1 MVDALGSS
9 PAGDGGVIE
18 DRGVRASPVSELRHA
33 GQERRASQ
41 DRREGLER
49 RHLAQPVPVE
59 RRLGFDRRS
68 LRERRAPSSRQGNA
82 QVAWALAEGA
92 PFAQRLWEMSHL
104 ELTEHEAERHWGA
117 ITQHRQNLSGR
128 IGRDIDQEVATLD
141 YLLNIKLLTKPT
153 VIESATLA
161 QIERN
166 AMLDALTGLFN
177 RRFFESSLGRE
188 AERSRRHRMTSSS
201 LLMLDLDG
209 FKSLNDRFGHGMG
222 DRVLQALGELI
233 LRRLRAIDLPCRYG
247 GDEFAVV
254 LPDTDRTNACLTAER
269 LRANVGHHFHGQ
281 PVRGS
286 RLELTVSVGVATYS
300 EGCATVDALVQAAD
314 HALYLAKGAGGN
326 RVVAAP

>member
-1 MVDALGSS
+1 
-9 PAGDGGVIE
+9 
-18 DRGVRASPVSELRHA
+18 
-33 GQERRASQ
+33 
-41 DRREGLER
+41 
-49 RHLAQPVPVE
+49 LAQPVPVE

-68 LRERRAPSSRQGNA
+68 LRDRRAPSSRKGNA
-82 QVAWALAEGA
+82 QVTWAPAEGA
-92 PFAQRLWEMSHL
+92 HFAQRLWEMSHL

-141 YLLNIKLLTKPT
+141 YLLNIKLLAKPT

-166 AMLDALTGLFN
+166 AMMDPLTGLFN
-177 RRFFESSLGRE
+177 RRFFELSLGRE
-188 AERSRRHRMTSSS
+188 AERSRRRRVTSS
-201 LLMLDLDG
+201 LLMLDLDS

-222 DRVLQALGELI
+222 DLVLQALGELI
-233 LRRLRAIDLPCRYG
+233 FRRLRAIDLPCRYG

-286 RLELTVSVGVATYS
+286 CLELTVSVGVATYT

>member
-1 MVDALGSS
+1 LG
-9 PAGDGGVIE
+9 D
-18 DRGVRASPVSELRHA
+18 
-33 GQERRASQ
+33 
-41 DRREGLER
+41 
-49 RHLAQPVPVE
+49 
-59 RRLGFDRRS
+59 
-68 LRERRAPSSRQGNA
+68 RRAPSTRKGSA
-82 QVAWALAEGA
+82 QVAWASIALSPPPASAEA
-92 PFAQRLWEMSHL
+92 PAFAQRIWEIAHL
-104 ELTEHEAERHWGA
+104 ELTEHEAERHWSA

-128 IGRDIDQEVATLD
+128 TGRDIDQGVATLD

-166 AMLDALTGLFN
+166 AMMDALTGLFN
-177 RRFFESSLGRE
+177 RRYFESSLGRE
-188 AERSRRHRMTSSS
+188 AERSRRHRVTSS

-222 DRVLQALGELI
+222 DRVLQTLGELI

-281 PVRGS
+281 AVRGS
-286 RLELTVSVGVATYS
+286 HLELTVSVGVATYS

>member
-1 MVDALGSS
+1 
-9 PAGDGGVIE
+9 
-18 DRGVRASPVSELRHA
+18 
-33 GQERRASQ
+33 
-41 DRREGLER
+41 
-49 RHLAQPVPVE
+49 LAQPVPVE

-68 LRERRAPSSRQGNA
+68 LRDRRAPSSRTGNT
-82 QVAWALAEGA
+82 QVIWAPISLSPPPASTEAA
-92 PFAQRLWEMSHL
+92 PFAQRFWEMSHL

-128 IGRDIDQEVATLD
+128 VGREIDQQVATLD
-141 YLLNIKLLTKPT
+141 YLLNIKLLTRPT
-153 VIESATLA
+153 VIESAALA

-166 AMLDALTGLFN
+166 AMMDALTGLFN

-188 AERSRRHRMTSSS
+188 AERSRRHRVTSS

-254 LPDTDRTNACLTAER
+254 LADTDRTNACLTAER

-286 RLELTVSVGVATYS
+286 HLELTVSVGVATYS

>member
-1 MVDALGSS
+1 V
-9 PAGDGGVIE
+9 
-18 DRGVRASPVSELRHA
+18 
-33 GQERRASQ
+33 
-41 DRREGLER
+41 
-49 RHLAQPVPVE
+49 AQPVPIE

-68 LRERRAPSSRQGNA
+68 LRERRAPSTWKGNA
-82 QVAWALAEGA
+82 QLAWAPNTLSPPPASTEA
-92 PFAQRLWEMSHL
+92 PPFARRLWEMARL

-141 YLLNIKLLTKPT
+141 YLLNVKLLAKPT

-166 AMLDALTGLFN
+166 AMMDGLTGLFN

-188 AERSRRHRMTSSS
+188 AERSRRHRLTSS

-209 FKSLNDRFGHGMG
+209 FKTLNDRFGHGMG
-222 DRVLQALGELI
+222 DRVLQMLGELI

-269 LRANVGHHFHGQ
+269 LRASVGRHFHQQ

-286 RLELTVSVGVATYS
+286 YLQFTVSVGVATYS
-300 EGCATVDALVQAAD
+300 EACATVDALVQAAD

-326 RVVAAP
+326 RVFAAP

>member
-1 MVDALGSS
+1 MGDSS
-9 PAGDGGVIE
+9 
-18 DRGVRASPVSELRHA
+18 VRESLVSEIEHGGR
-33 GQERRASQ
+33 ERRGSQ
-41 DRREGLER
+41 DRRRGGER
-49 RHLAQPVPVE
+49 RLLAQPVPAE
-59 RRLGFDRRS
+59 RRLGYDRRS
-68 LRERRAPSSRQGNA
+68 LRDRRAPLSRKGNT
-82 QVAWALAEGA
+82 QVIWAPAEGA

-128 IGRDIDQEVATLD
+128 IGREVDQEVATLD
-141 YLLNIKLLTKPT
+141 YLLNIKLLAKPT
-153 VIESATLA
+153 VIECATLA

-166 AMLDALTGLFN
+166 AMMDSLTGLFN

-188 AERSRRHRMTSSS
+188 AERSRRHRVTSS
-201 LLMLDLDG
+201 LLMLDLDS
-209 FKSLNDRFGHGMG
+209 FKSLNDRFGHGLG
-222 DRVLQALGELI
+222 DLVLQALGELI

-269 LRANVGHHFHGQ
+269 IRADVGGHFHAQ
-281 PVRGS
+281 PVRG
-286 RLELTVSVGVATYS
+286 RHLELTVSVGVAAYS

-326 RVVAAP
+326 RVAAAP